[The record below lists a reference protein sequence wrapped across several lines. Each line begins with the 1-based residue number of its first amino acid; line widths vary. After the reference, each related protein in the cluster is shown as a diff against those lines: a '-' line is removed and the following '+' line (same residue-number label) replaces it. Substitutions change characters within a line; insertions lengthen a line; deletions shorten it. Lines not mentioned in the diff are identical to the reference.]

1 MSRRF
6 KQSTESSSLQ
16 NVVHDF
22 TSSKKKNYW
31 NRFKRIPVYTKKTWM
46 ALGISQRA
54 SAAFYSPL
62 KIKINSE
69 EG

>member
-1 MSRRF
+1 MI
-6 KQSTESSSLQ
+6 LQ
-16 NVVHDF
+16 AL
-22 TSSKKKNYW
+22 KKKNYW

-54 SAAFYSPL
+54 STAFYSPL

>member
-1 MSRRF
+1 MI
-6 KQSTESSSLQ
+6 LQ
-16 NVVHDF
+16 AL
-22 TSSKKKNYW
+22 KKKIIGIDLKEFLY
-31 NRFKRIPVYTKKTWM
+31 IQKKTWM

-54 SAAFYSPL
+54 SAAFCSPL

>member
-1 MSRRF
+1 MI
-6 KQSTESSSLQ
+6 LQ
-16 NVVHDF
+16 AL
-22 TSSKKKNYW
+22 KKKNYW

-62 KIKINSE
+62 KSLCISVGVNGGKGKTKHQKIKN
-69 EG
+69 